1 MNIPDKFCKAPFSR
15 TVIDNNGTLLPC
27 CEFMAHECSA
37 DDIVKIDNFDY
48 WWNYKLNDLRELM
61 INGQQHPACN
71 YCTSKEKFRTSSR
84 QQINAGDNTS
94 FELIVE
100 NYNRNKNNLEYPN
113 ALELRMGNLC
123 NVKCIMCGPYA
134 SSSILGEYTKYKK
147 EYNELG
153 IFSNEKNYFWWK
165 DEYAKEKILHLISK
179 SRSINFAGGEPLI
192 NPFMT
197 TILDNIKEDC
207 PISFNTNMTILKD
220 ELYKKL
226 IKFKSVTIKISI
238 DGIGKHNDYIRHGS
252 NWEDIAKNIE
262 KIYLLKNSKIV
273 ISYILQHTS
282 LFTLKNVLEW
292 CEDKKFTL
300 DIGLVYEK
308 SVDGSGH
315 LTINSASLENYQKF
329 KDWFDTSQ
337 FTTKYPIIKKWLDSY
352 KYSAQLNARFKKYM
366 SLLDKLRHTDF
377 LQTFHPS

>member
-48 WWNYKLNDLRELM
+48 WWNDKLNGLRELM

-71 YCTSKEKFRTSSR
+71 SCISKEKFTVSHR
-84 QQINAGDNTS
+84 QQNNAGVKITS
-94 FELIVE
+94 KFIIED
-100 NYNRNKNNLEYPN
+100 YNRNKNNLEYPN

-134 SSSILGEYTKYKK
+134 SSSILGEYTKNKK

-153 IFSNEKNYFWWK
+153 IFSNEKTYFWWE
-165 DEYAKEKILHLISK
+165 DEDVKKKILHLISK
-179 SRSINFAGGEPLI
+179 SQSINFAGGEPLI

-207 PISFNTNMTILKD
+207 PIGFNTNMTVLKD

-226 IKFKSVTIKISI
+226 IKFKTVKIRISI

-262 KIYLLKNSKIV
+262 KIYLLKNTKI
-273 ISYILQHTS
+273 IIGYILQHTS
-282 LFTLKNVLEW
+282 LYTLKNVLEW
-292 CEDKKFTL
+292 CEDKKFALT
-300 DIGLVYEK
+300 IGLVYEK

-315 LTINSASLENYQKF
+315 LTINSASPEDYKKF
-329 KDWFDTSQ
+329 KDWLESSQ
-337 FTTKYPIIKKWLDSY
+337 FNEKYPIIKKWLDSY
-352 KYSAQLNARFKKYM
+352 EYDAQLNERFKKYM
-366 SLLDKLRHTDF
+366 SLLDKLRNTNF
-377 LQTFHPS
+377 AQTFLES